1 MTVLIMDIGM
11 HAVTHQQRLPPL
23 TAQPPAVAAVAAALL
38 ALHVCAALD
47 LHAVYACRH
56 AGATST
62 MLRV

>member
-23 TAQPPAVAAVAAALL
+23 TAQPPAAAAAALL

-47 LHAVYACRH
+47 LHAVYACRR
-56 AGATST
+56 AVATST